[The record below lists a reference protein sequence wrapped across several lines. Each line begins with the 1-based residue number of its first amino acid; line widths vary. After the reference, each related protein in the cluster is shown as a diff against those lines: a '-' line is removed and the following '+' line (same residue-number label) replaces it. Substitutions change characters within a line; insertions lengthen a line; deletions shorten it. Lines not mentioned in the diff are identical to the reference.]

1 MYQTVL
7 VNNVSMNKIYRSRAY
22 KHPLTL
28 PNTPTI
34 NQVFQH
40 TKILLT
46 AILYIFLLV
55 DNFAL
60 WPNIFTMWPFDTVL
74 VDIRELNEN
83 HWTMICAPCNH
94 IGFISINCGCLC
106 MQTNEHVSI
115 IYGWKLLI
123 NDNYLATRFVS

>member
-1 MYQTVL
+1 
-7 VNNVSMNKIYRSRAY
+7 MNKIYRSRAY

-28 PNTPTI
+28 PNTPTT

-46 AILYIFLLV
+46 AILYILLLV

-83 HWTMICAPCNH
+83 H
-94 IGFISINCGCLC
+94 
-106 MQTNEHVSI
+106 
-115 IYGWKLLI
+115 
-123 NDNYLATRFVS
+123 